1 MRASRSSQRGY
12 VQGIVIVLAVLAILG
27 LGYARQRVI
36 SANREAGASMGYAMD
51 QVASALTRYR
61 KNNFLTL
68 TSATPTVTGVVD
80 PNAPT
85 ISELKDLK
93 LLDGSVSNTL
103 LGSGYATSIRKL
115 PAGCIGPAQDC
126 DVYSVLWLVNPVLD
140 ATTQRPN
147 ITKLSALINA
157 VSDSAAYAGPPD
169 PTIIKGNAGGWSLP
183 NPDASRRE
191 GIVVVVGGLGGKY
204 PAFLQVGDPRDP
216 AFSGR
221 ATVAEY
227 IKPSAGPSQT
237 VVQGDLCPDVPIG
250 AIKNDPSGR
259 ALSCQNVGLNKVW
272 TSTDGG
278 GATLSTAPLNNVP
291 GGTSFPAP
299 VCGTG
304 GIPWATYSAQISAVN
319 DTVIPPYEVLKYS
332 VSQSGGSFVTLT
344 EAVRPPATAVPV
356 NGNISILGVIPLGV
370 FSSGCKYS

>member
-36 SANREAGASMGYAMD
+36 SANREAGASMGLAMD

-68 TSATPTVTGVVD
+68 TSASPTVASVTD

-85 ISELKDLK
+85 IAELKTLK
-93 LLDGSVSNTL
+93 LLDGSVSDTL

-115 PAGCIGPAQDC
+115 PPGCIGPAQDC
-126 DVYSVLWLVNPVLD
+126 DVFSVLWLVKPVLD
-140 ATTQRPN
+140 AATQRPN

-169 PTIIKGNAGGWSLP
+169 PTIIKGSAGGWSIA
-183 NPDASRRE
+183 NPDALKRE

-216 AFSGR
+216 AFTGH

-237 VVQGDLCPDVPIG
+237 VVQGDLCPAPVPAG

-259 ALSCQNVGLNKVW
+259 VLSCQNEVW
-272 TSTDGG
+272 TSVDGG

-319 DTVIPPYEVLKYS
+319 DTVIPPYEVVKYS
-332 VSQSGGSFVTLT
+332 VSQSGNSFVTLT
-344 EAVRPPATAVPV
+344 EAVKPPATAVTV
-356 NGNISILGVIPLGV
+356 NGNISILGVIPVGV